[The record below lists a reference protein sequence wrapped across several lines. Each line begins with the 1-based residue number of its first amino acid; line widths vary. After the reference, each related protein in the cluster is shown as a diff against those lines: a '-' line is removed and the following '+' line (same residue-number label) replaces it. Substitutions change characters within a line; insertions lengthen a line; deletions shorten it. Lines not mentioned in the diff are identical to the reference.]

1 MFPNMLIS
9 ILLFYLTI
17 YSIHFFKQVKIRLT
31 LNQHNLFDLT
41 CMDVLKTGNLLTVTD
56 ARSESTRLNSSQ
68 TCALPDLSEQGAG
81 PLSASMPT

>member
-17 YSIHFFKQVKIRLT
+17 YSIHFLEFIKIRLT

-56 ARSESTRLNSSQ
+56 ACLNYRLLVFFIISLCN
-68 TCALPDLSEQGAG
+68 CLS
-81 PLSASMPT
+81 LK